1 MTGTRCSRAALPMLL
16 ARRGLRVLAIDRARF
31 PSNTISTHFVG
42 PRTASFLAMRGPLDK
57 LSATGCPAI
66 NLVTADYG
74 P

>member
-1 MTGTRCSRAALPMLL
+1 MLL

-31 PSNTISTHFVG
+31 PSDKISTHFLW
-42 PRTASFLAMRGPLDK
+42 PRTTSFLAMWGLLDK
-57 LSATGCPAI
+57 LSAAGRSAI